1 MSSVLVGLQAQ
12 KETLMRS
19 LKEQEAELANLRQA
33 AQTNQTTMQQERE
46 RSQREMS
53 ALQSQLQ
60 AKVKH
65 LGITEHECCVK
76 NKFHIITIVQM
87 KSF

>member
-1 MSSVLVGLQAQ
+1 MNTVLVGLQAQ

-33 AQTNQTTMQQERE
+33 AQLHQTMLQQERE
-46 RSQREMS
+46 KNQREMS
-53 ALQSQLQ
+53 TLQSQLH

-65 LGITEHECCVK
+65 L
-76 NKFHIITIVQM
+76 
-87 KSF
+87 